1 MLAHLEGEV
10 NTESSDKVKPGK
22 DKQKAPEVGET
33 EVGGKRRARRI
44 GREEVT
50 RTTPSSWWPQRPL
63 RTESLLYH
71 QG

>member
-1 MLAHLEGEV
+1 MRSNL
-10 NTESSDKVKPGK
+10 GK
-22 DKQKAPEVGET
+22 IKKAPEVGET

-50 RTTPSSWWPQRPL
+50 RTTPSSWWPQQPG
-63 RTESLLYH
+63 RTESFLYH